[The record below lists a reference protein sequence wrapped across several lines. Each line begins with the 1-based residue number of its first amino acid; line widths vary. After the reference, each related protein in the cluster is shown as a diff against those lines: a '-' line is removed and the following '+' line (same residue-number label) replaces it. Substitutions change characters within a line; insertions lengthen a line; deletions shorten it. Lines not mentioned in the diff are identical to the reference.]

1 MRGIVRCPAGC
12 AMRWERSVHA
22 STSEV
27 ACFQGI
33 TGGLR
38 SVYYLRDRSIY
49 GGREKTM
56 RAIAVTAYG
65 GPEVLQLTEV
75 PEPQPGPG
83 QVVIRVAYAG
93 VNFAEIMGRRGDY
106 PASTLPFVPGLEV
119 SGHIHALGDG
129 VEGLSIGQP
138 VAAFTVTGGYADYVA
153 ALRPADV
160 PARRLARSAH
170 RSNLSNRGANRDGP
184 AHRCGARPSGRVRPE
199 PRCQWGRRHGGGP
212 GGAPPGSR
220 QTHRRRQPRREAR
233 VCTLLRV

>member
-93 VNFAEIMGRRGDY
+93 VNFAEIMGRRRDY
-106 PASTLPFVPGLEV
+106 HARPRPFLPGLEV
-119 SGHIHALGDG
+119 SGHIHALGP
-129 VEGLSIGQP
+129 GLQG
-138 VAAFTVTGGYADYVA
+138 
-153 ALRPADV
+153 LRI
-160 PARRLARSAH
+160 
-170 RSNLSNRGANRDGP
+170 
-184 AHRCGARPSGRVRPE
+184 
-199 PRCQWGRRHGGGP
+199 
-212 GGAPPGSR
+212 
-220 QTHRRRQPRREAR
+220 RQPPPAFPVTR
-233 VCTLLRV
+233 